1 LRYVSAEEAGDR
13 LRKGEV
19 GLVPTDT
26 VVGLIAGETG
36 VLQLSRIK
44 GRDPNK
50 PIALLCSSTE
60 EAFALAREAPPLA
73 RLLAGRLWPGPLTL
87 VLDAK
92 YGPVGV
98 RVPAHPAVLAVLD
111 GYGGP
116 LYATSANLAGEP
128 APNALEGVDSTVL
141 TAVEFAV
148 QGEAGDGA
156 ASAVVDLSGG
166 KVCLL
171 RPTKSLSDAEL
182 HRLATLA

>member
-1 LRYVSAEEAGDR
+1 MRYVSAEEAGKR

-36 VLQLSRIK
+36 VLQLSGVK

-50 PIALLCSSTE
+50 PIALLCSSAE
-60 EAFALAREAPPLA
+60 EAFALARETPPLA
-73 RLLAGRLWPGPLTL
+73 RLLAERLWPGPLTL
-87 VLDAK
+87 VLDAEH
-92 YGPVGV
+92 GTVGV
-98 RVPAHPAVLAVLD
+98 RVPAHPAVLAVLARF
-111 GYGGP
+111 GGP
-116 LYATSANLAGEP
+116 LYATSANLTGEP
-128 APNALEGVDSTVL
+128 APNALEGVDSAVL

-148 QGEAGDGA
+148 QGEPGDGE
-156 ASAVVDLSGG
+156 ASAVVDLSDG

-182 HRLATLA
+182 HRLARLT